1 MLLNREQRPWLLTTA
16 LATGVLL
23 AGFAL
28 VFHPD
33 LLPAPARLPADLAA
47 TLRGAR
53 RHQSVGNSPLG
64 LAYGTAAYA
73 IFLFAA
79 LLGVRRR
86 FPLLRV
92 GRARTW
98 LRAHVWLTILTL
110 PLVFLHANAR
120 FGGPMTSLLMW
131 LYLAVMVSGFYGLAL
146 QQFLPARMKERVT
159 LETIYEQI
167 PYLTQQLLQAALKMR
182 DELRPAP
189 APAAVPTA
197 AAAGAGKT
205 AVAEP
210 AEPAA
215 PDPSVPALVEAL
227 ERNVLPYL
235 AARRVNPTRQFLAGE
250 RQAGEFF
257 RGLRLRVAAPFQEQV
272 DQLAS
277 WCDERRQMDLQ
288 SRLHH
293 WLHGW
298 LFFHAPASF
307 LLVILTGWH
316 AVVLLFLY

>member
-1 MLLNREQRPWLLTTA
+1 MLLNREQRPWLLATVIATVA
-16 LATGVLL
+16 LV

-33 LLPAPARLPADLAA
+33 LLPAPARLPADVAA
-47 TLRGAR
+47 TLRGAQ
-53 RHQSVGNSPLG
+53 RHHSVGNSPLG
-64 LAYGTAAYA
+64 LAYGSAAYA

-79 LLGVRRR
+79 LLGVRKR
-86 FPLLRV
+86 FPLLRI

-110 PLVFLHANAR
+110 PLVFLHANLR
-120 FGGPMTSLLMW
+120 FGAPMTALLMW

-189 APAAVPTA
+189 ATAAVGVGKA
-197 AAAGAGKT
+197 APAP
-205 AVAEP
+205 VAE
-210 AEPAA
+210 AA
-215 PDPSVPALVEAL
+215 DPSVPALLEAL

-235 AARRVNPTRQFLAGE
+235 AARKVNPAHQFLAGE

-257 RGLRLRVAAPFQEQV
+257 RGLRLRVAAPFQERV
-272 DQLAS
+272 DQMAS

-298 LFFHAPASF
+298 LLFHAPASF